1 MLTGSNEEKRGA
13 IPSSYVAYLED
24 DDFYTLKV
32 VLDDIF
38 SRYYINTLHGQ
49 DRLICQQTIC
59 SIYFNFGYHYCIEYN
74 DINQFDDI
82 PEDLMAGALDDF
94 ENDFW
99 ESVKYAVNDIN
110 EILNNRADEINLED
124 LTNDLIETYTQDIQ
138 SIVKRYMVPEM
149 RQILLPFTNS
159 DDTQCGY
166 YMPFIRN
173 VRLNRDGYLY
183 WEM

>member
-1 MLTGSNEEKRGA
+1 MLTGSTREKRGDV
-13 IPSSYVAYLED
+13 PSSYVVYLED

-38 SRYYINTLHGQ
+38 RGYYIDTLHGK
-49 DRLICQQTIC
+49 DKLICQQVIC
-59 SIYFNFGYHYCIEYN
+59 DIYFNYGYRYCIEYTDVDQYLN
-74 DINQFDDI
+74 ISRDDI
-82 PEDLMAGALDDF
+82 AGALDDF

-99 ESVKYAVNDIN
+99 ESVEYAVNDIN
-110 EILNNRADEINLED
+110 EILYNRADEINLED
-124 LTNDLIETYTQDIQ
+124 ITNDLIETYADDIQ
-138 SIVKRYMVPEM
+138 CIVKRYMVPEM

-166 YMPFIRN
+166 YMPFIRH

>member
-1 MLTGSNEEKRGA
+1 MLTGSNEEKRGV

-49 DRLICQQTIC
+49 DRLICQQIIC

-99 ESVKYAVNDIN
+99 ESVEYAVNDIN

-159 DDTQCGY
+159 DDT
-166 YMPFIRN
+166 
-173 VRLNRDGYLY
+173 
-183 WEM
+183 

>member
-24 DDFYTLKV
+24 DDFITLKTI
-32 VLDDIF
+32 LDDIE
-38 SRYYINTLHGQ
+38 SRYYINTLHGS
-49 DRLICQQTIC
+49 DRFFCQQIIYN
-59 SIYFNFGYHYCIEYN
+59 IYFNYSYHYCIEYN

-82 PEDLMAGALDDF
+82 PEDQMAGALDDF

-99 ESVKYAVNDIN
+99 ESVEYAVNDVN
-110 EILNNRADEINLED
+110 EIIGNQAEEVNIED
-124 LTNDLIETYTQDIQ
+124 LTNDLIETFSGEIPP
-138 SIVKRYMVPEM
+138 IIRRYMIPEM
-149 RQILLPFTNS
+149 RRILLPFMNS